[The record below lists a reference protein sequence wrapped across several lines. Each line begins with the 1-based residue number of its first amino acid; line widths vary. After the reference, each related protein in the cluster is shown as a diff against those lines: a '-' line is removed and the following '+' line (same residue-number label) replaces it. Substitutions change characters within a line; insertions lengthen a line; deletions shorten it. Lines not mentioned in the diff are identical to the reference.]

1 MVAGAVL
8 VALEFIGLAVPKD
21 GNEGGRQTTRAR
33 LEPRHPFALAMARP
47 PPEARKGEFKRPR
60 PPVSL
65 PPQLFCSFTG
75 TAFLIRALAAVV
87 QISEAKD

>member
-1 MVAGAVL
+1 MRGRESYFPSGPC
-8 VALEFIGLAVPKD
+8 ALAQVAVPALRMQSE
-21 GNEGGRQTTRAR
+21 EG
-33 LEPRHPFALAMARP
+33 
-47 PPEARKGEFKRPR
+47 KGEIKRPR

-65 PPQLFCSFTG
+65 PPQLSCSFTG